1 MADWSDQRKLAHAEE
16 MALKL
21 IDLYPLIA
29 QIWLDSADLIRNRMT
44 ANKDTHNHESH
55 SEL

>member
-1 MADWSDQRKLAHAEE
+1 VAEWSDQRKLAHAEE

-21 IDLYPLIA
+21 IDRYPLIA
-29 QIWLDSADLIRNRMT
+29 DMWLTSADLIRNRMI

-55 SEL
+55 PEL

>member
-1 MADWSDQRKLAHAEE
+1 MTDWNDQRKLTHAEE

-21 IDLYPLIA
+21 IDRYPLIA

-44 ANKDTHNHESH
+44 TNKDTHNHESH
-55 SEL
+55 